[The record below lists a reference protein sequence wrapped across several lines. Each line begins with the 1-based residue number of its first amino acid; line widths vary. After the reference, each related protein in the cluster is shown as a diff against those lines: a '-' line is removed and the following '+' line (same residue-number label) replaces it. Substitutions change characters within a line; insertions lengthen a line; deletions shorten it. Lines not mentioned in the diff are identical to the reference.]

1 MEVDGVGV
9 FEEPNRS
16 DGGRALATE
25 ARPDLG
31 SLSVEELAE
40 LCASLERRVVSGSAP
55 LATYGDLASAQ
66 AELRRRGLAGVTEGA
81 AGPT

>member
-16 DGGRALATE
+16 EGGRALASE
-25 ARPDLG
+25 ARPHLG
-31 SLSVEELAE
+31 SLSGEELAE
-40 LCASLERRVVSGSAP
+40 LCATLERKVVSGSAP

-66 AELRRRGLAGVTEGA
+66 AELRRRGLVSAAEDPAGAT
-81 AGPT
+81 